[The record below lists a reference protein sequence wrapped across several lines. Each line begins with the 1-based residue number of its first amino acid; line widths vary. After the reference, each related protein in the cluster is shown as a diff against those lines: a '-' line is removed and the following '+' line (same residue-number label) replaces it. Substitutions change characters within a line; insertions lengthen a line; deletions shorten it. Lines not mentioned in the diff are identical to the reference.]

1 MYNFVQDPEH
11 DYDVN
16 VLVHSIDQVNVLLGN
31 NGQGSSNNNSSSI
44 MNGLDDNLHFLDNL
58 K

>member
-1 MYNFVQDPEH
+1 MYHFVQDPEH
-11 DYDVN
+11 GYDVN

-31 NGQGSSNNNSSSI
+31 NGQGGGNSSSI
-44 MNGLDDNLHFLDNL
+44 MNGLDDNLQFLDNL